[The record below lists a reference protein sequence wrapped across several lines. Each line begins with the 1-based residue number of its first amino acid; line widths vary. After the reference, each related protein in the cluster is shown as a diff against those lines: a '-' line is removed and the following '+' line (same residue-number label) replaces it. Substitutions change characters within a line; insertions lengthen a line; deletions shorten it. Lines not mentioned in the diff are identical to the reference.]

1 MRYELNV
8 DPLEPVYHARTAAEL
23 MLHDIN
29 VEDEVT
35 TKAHAVMRAAYQA
48 VPADGVHFE
57 LRNLMASIATA
68 HIATLNLSVETKSSV
83 IDRCVRIIEEARRLC
98 E

>member
-1 MRYELNV
+1 MRLELRVNEYE
-8 DPLEPVYHARTAAEL
+8 PIYHARTAAEL

-29 VEDEVT
+29 IDDTVT
-35 TKAHAVMRAAYQA
+35 PKAHAVMRAAFQA
-48 VPADGVHFE
+48 VPATGACFE

-68 HIATLNLSVETKSSV
+68 HVNTLNLSADTKSSV
-83 IDRCVRIIEEARRLC
+83 IDRCVEIIEEARRLC

>member
-1 MRYELNV
+1 MRYQLKVSE
-8 DPLEPVYHARTAAEL
+8 LEPVYHARTAAEL

-29 VEDEVT
+29 IDDTVT
-35 TKAHAVMRAAYQA
+35 PKAHAVMRAAYQA
-48 VPADGVHFE
+48 VPADGTHFE

-68 HIATLNLSVETKSSV
+68 HVNTLNLSAETKSSV
-83 IDRCVRIIEEARRLC
+83 IDRCVEIIEEARRLC

>member
-1 MRYELNV
+1 MRYNLTV

-29 VEDEVT
+29 VEDSVT
-35 TKAHAVMRAAYQA
+35 PKAHAIMRAAYQA
-48 VPADGVHFE
+48 VPANGENFE

-68 HIATLNLSVETKSSV
+68 HIATLNLSIDTKSSV
-83 IDRCVRIIEEARRLC
+83 IERCVNIIEEARRLC

>member
-1 MRYELNV
+1 MRYELKV
-8 DPLEPVYHARTAAEL
+8 HALEHVYHARTAAEL

-29 VEDEVT
+29 IDDAVSHR
-35 TKAHAVMRAAYQA
+35 AHAAMRAAFQA

-68 HIATLNLSVETKSSV
+68 QLATLNLSVETKSSV
-83 IDRCVRIIEEARRLC
+83 IDRCVNIIEEARRLC

>member
-1 MRYELNV
+1 MRYQLKVSE
-8 DPLEPVYHARTAAEL
+8 LEPVYHARTAAEL

-29 VEDEVT
+29 VDDSVT
-35 TKAHAVMRAAYQA
+35 PKAHAVMRAAYHA
-48 VPADGVHFE
+48 VPADGVHFD

-68 HIATLNLSVETKSSV
+68 NLNTLNLSAETKSSV
-83 IDRCVRIIEEARRLC
+83 IDRCVNIIEEARRLC

>member
-1 MRYELNV
+1 MWYEIKL

-23 MLHDIN
+23 MLHDVNID
-29 VEDEVT
+29 DEVSRRSHT
-35 TKAHAVMRAAYQA
+35 ALRSAYHA

-57 LRNLMASIATA
+57 LRNLMASLATA
-68 HIATLNLSVETKSSV
+68 DRNTLNLSVETKSSV
-83 IDRCVRIIEEARRLC
+83 IDRCVSIIEETRRLC